1 MAITRHTKH
10 EIIDH
15 VDSTSFEIKK
25 DTHLKLI
32 FQSVCEIHSYITIIE
47 GCCIQKENSLMTLQ
61 QYKHGGFPPSSK
73 LLNKLWTYE
82 NHKRHRKKLQNV
94 KPFLD
99 LTPPKEHQHL
109 QLSVKKIQMQQER
122 QDAIDRQNQVI
133 LSALM
138 KIKQSKATVDNWNKD
153 WKPSN
158 DRLRGFRERKERR
171 IKLENEKQRERL
183 KKVQPYYDV
192 QEWEKDFK
200 KHQYYLW
207 MLDGGTKDY
216 GEVEDGDEQEEEQSG
231 DERLPNVESPE
242 PEKNAKQKKEEQVK
256 LPPIDKKKKDANGKK
271 KDDYPDHV
279 VIMDAED
286 ICKAIEE
293 NNKEKILEILGRVS
307 EKKKL
312 DQLKMK
318 YKELYDKELIEEVK
332 PKLDEEMQMALE
344 CLGSGAEEDSKQ
356 LYEAM
361 KGIGTDDDI
370 LIEILC
376 TRSNAEMRDI
386 RAAYSKKYNSTL
398 EEDLK
403 GDTSGD
409 LETLLVQLSKG
420 ERDESSEIDKELAKK
435 DAKEIMEA
443 GVAKWGT
450 DEGKFISIFTLR
462 SRPQLGATFPE
473 YKKLSKADI
482 ADSIDHEMDGDL
494 QKAFLT
500 LVKCI
505 RDPTSFH
512 SDKLHKA
519 LQEGDTKTLARIIL
533 NKSKTQLTELA
544 AAYKKVYKVV
554 LADAIEKKCSGDL
567 KTTLLAK
574 LGKKGQVK
582 EKQKRQQKPTEK
594 PAEKTKNAAA
604 KEKAKPK
611 QAAALAKD
619 KASEKKKK
627 KEEAAVEKDA
637 DELTKAIEAD
647 NKLRIVDLLAKN
659 CSDESKLKK
668 LQDKYKKKQNKDLL
682 EALKPILDEDLQE
695 AVESLLM
702 DSAIHDAKS
711 LYYAMKG
718 LGTDEDI
725 LIEILCT
732 RNNAQMKEINEAYER
747 MYENSLETDLKGDTS
762 GDLETLLVQ
771 LSKGQRDESTKVD
784 NQMAKNDAKE
794 LQEAGVAN
802 WGTDEGKFIHI
813 FTLRSKPQ
821 LGATFPEYKKLT
833 NMDITESI
841 DAEMDG
847 DMQKA
852 FMTLVKCSRDPISF
866 RLGKLQRALT
876 EKDTKAVAS
885 IILTKNKA
893 QIDELAAAY
902 KRSNKVELAGEVDKK
917 CEGDMKTL
925 ILAKLGR
932 AKEASKKQQKPGDK
946 QTGDSQNAAKLKSNE
961 GAASS
966 KVKGDPVALM
976 EKDLDELHKA
986 IDDGIKNKV
995 VDVIARHCDEKSKLK
1010 ELKEKYKQKHGQDLL
1025 ETLKPI
1031 LDEEQLQDAVE
1042 SLFMEASS
1050 YDAKLLY
1057 NAMKG
1062 LGTDEDILI
1071 EILCARNNAE
1081 MQAIGK
1087 AYSDQYGGSLEKDI
1101 KGDTSGDF
1109 EDLLVELTKGKRDES
1124 SKVDKNL
1131 AKTDAEALMQAG
1143 FLGTDKSKFTEV
1155 FTQRSFTHLRVMFQE
1170 YKRISNQEMETSI
1183 EEEMNQDMEKGFSV
1197 LVKYSRDPANFY
1209 AAKLYDSFEKDDTD
1223 TAGRLI
1229 LTSTTVELADIIA
1242 GYKALYKRDLSSDAE
1257 TKFSENMKKLIL
1269 PRLKKGGQKRT
1280 EKEKPGNA
1288 SKKSV
1293 KQVNAAGKKAPTKS
1307 DSNKKS
1313 TKTSKKKA
1321 PQDDNMDY
1329 SELRDAIDSGNQKKV
1344 KDIVCRN
1351 LESMDKAKKLVDDYN
1366 SRYGKELF
1374 ESLEDNLDED
1384 LLEALVALSLSTAQ
1398 YDART
1403 LNLAMTGF
1411 FTKELVLIEMF
1422 STRTNEEIAAIR
1434 QAYKKKYRKDLIA
1447 VIKDET
1453 SGDFETLLV
1462 ELCKGQREEGEE
1474 INNDLA
1480 HKDAESLL
1488 EAGIKKWGTDEE
1500 TFIEIFTTRS
1510 FAQLR
1515 AMLPE
1520 YKKWAKC
1527 EMEDTI
1533 SSEMSGDLC
1542 EGLQIL
1548 VKCIRNK
1555 DQFLADKL
1563 QEALKDNNTKTV
1575 TRRILGESYNTTYKP
1590 ELSAEVNKKC
1600 SNELKKVLLPK
1611 LKGIN

>member
-1 MAITRHTKH
+1 
-10 EIIDH
+10 
-15 VDSTSFEIKK
+15 
-25 DTHLKLI
+25 
-32 FQSVCEIHSYITIIE
+32 
-47 GCCIQKENSLMTLQ
+47 MTLQ

-216 GEVEDGDEQEEEQSG
+216 DEVEDGDEQEEEQSG

-242 PEKNAKQKKEEQVK
+242 PEENAKQKKEEQVK
-256 LPPIDKKKKDANGKK
+256 LPSIDKKKKDANGKK

-286 ICKAIEE
+286 IRRAIDE

-473 YKKLSKADI
+473 YEKLSKADI

-544 AAYKKVYKVV
+544 AAYKKVHKVE
-554 LADAIEKKCSGDL
+554 LADEIEKKCSGDL
-567 KTTLLAK
+567 KATLLAK

-582 EKQKRQQKPTEK
+582 EKQKRQQKP
-594 PAEKTKNAAA
+594 
-604 KEKAKPK
+604 
-611 QAAALAKD
+611 
-619 KASEKKKK
+619 
-627 KEEAAVEKDA
+627 
-637 DELTKAIEAD
+637 
-647 NKLRIVDLLAKN
+647 
-659 CSDESKLKK
+659 
-668 LQDKYKKKQNKDLL
+668 
-682 EALKPILDEDLQE
+682 
-695 AVESLLM
+695 
-702 DSAIHDAKS
+702 
-711 LYYAMKG
+711 
-718 LGTDEDI
+718 
-725 LIEILCT
+725 
-732 RNNAQMKEINEAYER
+732 
-747 MYENSLETDLKGDTS
+747 
-762 GDLETLLVQ
+762 
-771 LSKGQRDESTKVD
+771 
-784 NQMAKNDAKE
+784 
-794 LQEAGVAN
+794 
-802 WGTDEGKFIHI
+802 
-813 FTLRSKPQ
+813 
-821 LGATFPEYKKLT
+821 
-833 NMDITESI
+833 
-841 DAEMDG
+841 
-847 DMQKA
+847 
-852 FMTLVKCSRDPISF
+852 
-866 RLGKLQRALT
+866 
-876 EKDTKAVAS
+876 
-885 IILTKNKA
+885 
-893 QIDELAAAY
+893 
-902 KRSNKVELAGEVDKK
+902 
-917 CEGDMKTL
+917 
-925 ILAKLGR
+925 
-932 AKEASKKQQKPGDK
+932 GDK
-946 QTGDSQNAAKLKSNE
+946 QTGDRQNAAKLKGNE

-1025 ETLKPI
+1025 EALKPI
-1031 LDEEQLQDAVE
+1031 LDEEQLQDAME

-1209 AAKLYDSFEKDDTD
+1209 AAKLHDSFEKDDTD

-1280 EKEKPGNA
+1280 EKEKAGNA

-1351 LESMDKAKKLVDDYN
+1351 LESKDKAKKLVDDYN

-1453 SGDFETLLV
+1453 SGDFQTLLV
-1462 ELCKGQREEGEE
+1462 ELCKV
-1474 INNDLA
+1474 
-1480 HKDAESLL
+1480 SLL
-1488 EAGIKKWGTDEE
+1488 
-1500 TFIEIFTTRS
+1500 S
-1510 FAQLR
+1510 SHLR
-1515 AMLPE
+1515 FLLPCVP
-1520 YKKWAKC
+1520 YF
-1527 EMEDTI
+1527 
-1533 SSEMSGDLC
+1533 S
-1542 EGLQIL
+1542 
-1548 VKCIRNK
+1548 
-1555 DQFLADKL
+1555 
-1563 QEALKDNNTKTV
+1563 
-1575 TRRILGESYNTTYKP
+1575 
-1590 ELSAEVNKKC
+1590 LSAFVKP
-1600 SNELKKVLLPK
+1600 L
-1611 LKGIN
+1611 

>member
-1 MAITRHTKH
+1 MRA
-10 EIIDH
+10 
-15 VDSTSFEIKK
+15 
-25 DTHLKLI
+25 
-32 FQSVCEIHSYITIIE
+32 
-47 GCCIQKENSLMTLQ
+47 
-61 QYKHGGFPPSSK
+61 GFRSK
-73 LLNKLWTYE
+73 PADRRLRQRQTEDYLL
-82 NHKRHRKKLQNV
+82 RLQNV

-216 GEVEDGDEQEEEQSG
+216 DEVEDGDEQEEEQSG

-242 PEKNAKQKKEEQVK
+242 PEENAKQKKEEQVK
-256 LPPIDKKKKDANGKK
+256 LPSIDKKKKDANGKK

-286 ICKAIEE
+286 IRRAIDE

-473 YKKLSKADI
+473 YEKLSKADI

-544 AAYKKVYKVV
+544 AAYKKVHKVE
-554 LADAIEKKCSGDL
+554 LADEIEKKCSGDL
-567 KTTLLAK
+567 KATLLAK

-582 EKQKRQQKPTEK
+582 EKQKRQQKP
-594 PAEKTKNAAA
+594 
-604 KEKAKPK
+604 
-611 QAAALAKD
+611 
-619 KASEKKKK
+619 
-627 KEEAAVEKDA
+627 
-637 DELTKAIEAD
+637 
-647 NKLRIVDLLAKN
+647 
-659 CSDESKLKK
+659 
-668 LQDKYKKKQNKDLL
+668 
-682 EALKPILDEDLQE
+682 
-695 AVESLLM
+695 
-702 DSAIHDAKS
+702 
-711 LYYAMKG
+711 
-718 LGTDEDI
+718 
-725 LIEILCT
+725 
-732 RNNAQMKEINEAYER
+732 
-747 MYENSLETDLKGDTS
+747 
-762 GDLETLLVQ
+762 
-771 LSKGQRDESTKVD
+771 
-784 NQMAKNDAKE
+784 
-794 LQEAGVAN
+794 
-802 WGTDEGKFIHI
+802 
-813 FTLRSKPQ
+813 
-821 LGATFPEYKKLT
+821 
-833 NMDITESI
+833 
-841 DAEMDG
+841 
-847 DMQKA
+847 
-852 FMTLVKCSRDPISF
+852 
-866 RLGKLQRALT
+866 
-876 EKDTKAVAS
+876 
-885 IILTKNKA
+885 
-893 QIDELAAAY
+893 
-902 KRSNKVELAGEVDKK
+902 
-917 CEGDMKTL
+917 
-925 ILAKLGR
+925 
-932 AKEASKKQQKPGDK
+932 GDK
-946 QTGDSQNAAKLKSNE
+946 QTGDRQNAAKLKGNE

-1025 ETLKPI
+1025 EALKPI
-1031 LDEEQLQDAVE
+1031 LDEEQLQDAME

-1209 AAKLYDSFEKDDTD
+1209 AAKLHDSFEKDDTD

-1280 EKEKPGNA
+1280 EKEKAGNA

-1351 LESMDKAKKLVDDYN
+1351 LESKDKAKKLVDDYN

-1453 SGDFETLLV
+1453 SGDFQTLLV
-1462 ELCKGQREEGEE
+1462 ELCKV
-1474 INNDLA
+1474 
-1480 HKDAESLL
+1480 SLL
-1488 EAGIKKWGTDEE
+1488 
-1500 TFIEIFTTRS
+1500 S
-1510 FAQLR
+1510 SHLR
-1515 AMLPE
+1515 FLLPCVP
-1520 YKKWAKC
+1520 YF
-1527 EMEDTI
+1527 
-1533 SSEMSGDLC
+1533 S
-1542 EGLQIL
+1542 
-1548 VKCIRNK
+1548 
-1555 DQFLADKL
+1555 
-1563 QEALKDNNTKTV
+1563 
-1575 TRRILGESYNTTYKP
+1575 
-1590 ELSAEVNKKC
+1590 LSAFVKP
-1600 SNELKKVLLPK
+1600 L
-1611 LKGIN
+1611 